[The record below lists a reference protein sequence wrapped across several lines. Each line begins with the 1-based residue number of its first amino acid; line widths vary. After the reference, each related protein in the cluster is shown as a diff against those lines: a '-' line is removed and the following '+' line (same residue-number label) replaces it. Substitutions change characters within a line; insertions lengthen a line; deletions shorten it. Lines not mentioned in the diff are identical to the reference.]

1 MLNCDLDGENV
12 WQEDS
17 ITELGWPW
25 RCVGAISSK
34 VVRWAMVSSPSQ
46 RTASKHLSQV
56 VKSLRKVGHSSLKTR
71 LAFPC
76 ELVME
81 ARLHYLSDARV
92 PLMICPFTKWPLRGT
107 GPVVGWCILFLV
119 RFRIKKFYRSNSAKR
134 KNHGVNVGRSCLKA
148 KIERCKE
155 RSKRWK

>member
-1 MLNCDLDGENV
+1 
-12 WQEDS
+12 
-17 ITELGWPW
+17 
-25 RCVGAISSK
+25 
-34 VVRWAMVSSPSQ
+34 MVSSPSQ

-119 RFRIKKFYRSNSAKR
+119 RFRIKNSIDPTVPNGRIMGQRWPILSQSEDREVQRAKQTM
-134 KNHGVNVGRSCLKA
+134 KVVNL
-148 KIERCKE
+148 
-155 RSKRWK
+155 